1 MQPWTDSLRFVSD
14 LVLLPWADHATA
26 LGDATRGLNVVVFDK
41 DDPAPSQ
48 EMLDQVVFYVAPY
61 EGGRRCLA
69 LIPLMPRVQIVQS
82 LWAGVDGVWPF
93 IRDDESF
100 PLTLCNAAGVH
111 DASTA
116 ELAVALTLARLRE
129 LDVFARVASEGAW
142 LHETTGALA
151 DRTVLI
157 LGYGNI
163 GRATEQ
169 RLAGFEVEI
178 IRVAQTA
185 RVDEQ
190 GRVIHAQSELADLIP
205 QADVVIVTMPQTADT
220 TGLIDADFLARMKDG
235 SLLVN
240 VARGVI
246 VVTDDLLAELRTGRI
261 SAALDVTDPE
271 PLPPGHPLW
280 TAPGVLISPHVGG
293 STTAFLPRAQRL
305 VTDQLRRW
313 KAGEPLANVIARPVG
328 L

>member
-1 MQPWTDSLRFVSD
+1 
-14 LVLLPWADHATA
+14 
-26 LGDATRGLNVVVFDK
+26 
-41 DDPAPSQ
+41 
-48 EMLDQVVFYVAPY
+48 
-61 EGGRRCLA
+61 
-69 LIPLMPRVQIVQS
+69 
-82 LWAGVDGVWPF
+82 
-93 IRDDESF
+93 
-100 PLTLCNAAGVH
+100 
-111 DASTA
+111 
-116 ELAVALTLARLRE
+116 
-129 LDVFARVASEGAW
+129 
-142 LHETTGALA
+142 
-151 DRTVLI
+151 
-157 LGYGNI
+157 
-163 GRATEQ
+163 
-169 RLAGFEVEI
+169 
-178 IRVAQTA
+178 
-185 RVDEQ
+185 
-190 GRVIHAQSELADLIP
+190 
-205 QADVVIVTMPQTADT
+205 MPQTADT